1 MHPRTVLQLQWSMK
15 AGPGFCSLEIIILQH
30 CKKIGSIVVLFSF
43 SVHQMYFTA
52 CTVVAD

>member
-15 AGPGFCSLEIIILQH
+15 AGSGFCSLEIIILQH